1 MFVCFCIFQLQTMA
15 DQLLSSRFGTRTSR
29 AVAYAVQTLCKA
41 LWAFYDLSSG
51 KKQFCCPLLLE
62 MHLSNPWNNI
72 MLSNKTWIP
81 LWYTVNKDYTF
92 KVTASNRQVTHNIK
106 EIWSSL
112 LPHMIMWIGFKNGTN
127 HLFKNA
133 SNSHWLIRPFF
144 VHEKIGLLC
153 FVLFFLD
160 FSISCDLN
168 LLLGNPLFQIGYR
181 GKTYNCDLLLSVFQ
195 SASNCVLRE
204 DAVPTIFD
212 CTMPVNNQSGCTRK
226 RARDPVSV
234 SFNVKKYS
242 SFSITH

>member
-153 FVLFFLD
+153 FVLFFFRFFNIMWSKLVVGKSPISNRIQRKNIQLWPTAFC
-160 FSISCDLN
+160 FSERLHLCLKGRCCSNNIWL
-168 LLLGNPLFQIGYR
+168 
-181 GKTYNCDLLLSVFQ
+181 YNAC
-195 SASNCVLRE
+195 E
-204 DAVPTIFD
+204 
-212 CTMPVNNQSGCTRK
+212 
-226 RARDPVSV
+226 
-234 SFNVKKYS
+234 
-242 SFSITH
+242 